1 MNYMRGKITKIDQLK
16 SSRNSGQAFTRVYF
30 KVKRGI
36 GDFIWAKTDIVPSFR
51 NYARWKPF
59 LEVGNILDGLN
70 LKADNTVNADSHP
83 VLVSKAEVEKVQED
97 KEQLSTAVDLQKPL
111 F

>member
-1 MNYMRGKITKIDQLK
+1 MRGKIIKIDQLK
-16 SSRNSGQAFTRVYF
+16 SSHNSGQAFTRVYF

-36 GDFIWAKTDIVPSFR
+36 GDFIWAKTDIVPTFR

-59 LEVGNILDGLN
+59 LQVGNILDGIR
-70 LKADNTVNADSHP
+70 LKKNDTVDADSMP
-83 VLVSKAEVEKVQED
+83 SLVRKEEVEKTQED
-97 KEQLSTAVDLQKPL
+97 KEQLMSTTEELQGKL